1 MKIGSSPFL
10 EGDSGNPKTEDG
22 KDCHYMY
29 YERIIIRPPSEAN
42 SFLLPVTIGCSHN
55 KCTFCGT
62 YLGVKFRIR
71 PLEDIKQDIDEVAK
85 NYSWSVRRVFL
96 EEGDALICPQRR
108 LVEVLKYL
116 HKRLPYLDRV
126 GTYATPQSAL
136 IKSIDELKE
145 LNQLGLKI
153 AYMGV
158 ETGDEELLKKINKGA
173 SYDEIVEAGRKI
185 KQAGITLSVT
195 VILGLGGI
203 EGSQNHALKTA
214 QILSDIDPDFAGA
227 LTILL
232 VPSTPLH
239 KDWEEGKFSLISPFQ
254 SLEELRLIIQNSS
267 FTNCFFTANHASN
280 YLPIKARL
288 PQQKAEML
296 KLIDEVLAKR
306 DMSRLRPEFTRAL

>member
-1 MKIGSSPFL
+1 
-10 EGDSGNPKTEDG
+10 
-22 KDCHYMY
+22 MY
-29 YERIIIRPPSEAN
+29 NEQVIVRPPSEAN
-42 SFLLPVTIGCSHN
+42 SFLLPVTLGCSHN

-62 YLGVKFRIR
+62 YTDIKFRIR
-71 PLEDIKQDIDEVAK
+71 PLEDIKRDIDKVAEH
-85 NYSWSVRRVFL
+85 YSWSMRRVFL
-96 EEGDALICPQRR
+96 ENGDALICPQRR

-116 HKRLPYLDRV
+116 NDKFPNLEKI

-136 IKSIDELKE
+136 IKSVDELKE

-153 AYMGV
+153 AYLGV

-203 EGSQNHALKTA
+203 EGSKKHALGTA
-214 QILSDIDPDFAGA
+214 RILTDLDPDFAGA
-227 LTILL
+227 LTLML
-232 VPSTPLH
+232 VPGTPLH
-239 KDWEEGKFSLISPFQ
+239 KEWEDGKFTIISPFQ
-254 SLEELRLIIQNSS
+254 SLEELKLIIENSN

-288 PQQKAEML
+288 PEQKAEML
-296 KLIDEVLAKR
+296 KLINKVLTSK
-306 DMSRLRPEFTRAL
+306 DMSRLRPEFIRAL

>member
-1 MKIGSSPFL
+1 
-10 EGDSGNPKTEDG
+10 
-22 KDCHYMY
+22 MY
-29 YERIIIRPPSEAN
+29 YERAIIRPPSEAN
-42 SFLLPVTIGCSHN
+42 SFLLPITIGCSHN

-62 YLGVKFRIR
+62 YMGVKFRIR
-71 PLEDIKQDIDEVAK
+71 PLEDIKRDIDKVAQ
-85 NYSWSVRRVFL
+85 NYSWSLRRVFL
-96 EEGDALICPQRR
+96 EDGDALIAPQRR
-108 LVEVLKYL
+108 LVEVMKYL
-116 HKRLPYLDRV
+116 NEKFPHLDRI
-126 GTYATPQSAL
+126 GTYATPQAAL

-145 LNQLGLKI
+145 LNRLGLKI

-158 ETGDEELLKKINKGA
+158 ETGDEDLLKKIDKGA
-173 SYDEIVEAGRKI
+173 SYDQIVEAGRKI

-232 VPSTPLH
+232 VPGTPLH
-239 KDWEEGKFSLISPFQ
+239 RDWEKGKFKLISPFQ
-254 SLEELRLIIQNSS
+254 SLEELKLIIQNSS

-288 PQQKAEML
+288 PQQKAEVL
-296 KLIDEVLAKR
+296 KLIDDVLATK

>member
-1 MKIGSSPFL
+1 
-10 EGDSGNPKTEDG
+10 
-22 KDCHYMY
+22 MY
-29 YERIIIRPPSEAN
+29 YERVIIRPPSEAN

-62 YLGVKFRIR
+62 YTGIKFRIR
-71 PLEDIKQDIDEVAK
+71 PLEDIKRDIDKVAQH
-85 NYSWSVRRVFL
+85 YSWSLRRVFL
-96 EEGDALICPQRR
+96 ENGDALIAPQHR

-116 HKRLPYLDRV
+116 NEKFPHLDRI
-126 GTYATPQSAL
+126 GTYATPQAGL
-136 IKSIDELKE
+136 IKSVDELKE
-145 LNQLGLKI
+145 LNRLGLKI

-158 ETGDEELLKKINKGA
+158 ETGDEELLKKIDKGA
-173 SYDEIVEAGRKI
+173 NYDQIVEAGRKI

-203 EGSQNHALKTA
+203 EGSKNHALKTA
-214 QILSDIDPDFAGA
+214 KILSDIDPDFAGA

-232 VPSTPLH
+232 VPGTPLH
-239 KDWEEGKFSLISPFQ
+239 KDWEEGKFKLISPFQ
-254 SLEELRLIIQNSS
+254 SLEELKLIIQNSS

-288 PQQKAEML
+288 PQQKAEVL
-296 KLIDEVLAKR
+296 KLIDEVLATK